1 MFYEGKSYLSSWT
14 FLVSVDMVI
23 NSSTPKNVL
32 ELVISYTYN
41 INRIYCQL
49 YMKFHKVR
57 NQRREIILPGFLMIT
72 TFQFICIM
80 HMYVVNETCWR
91 NWTTV
96 VKITSFTA
104 FKFLRLTINS
114 SKTLLMFQN
123 PYRYRN
129 TLSQVDVF

>member
-1 MFYEGKSYLSSWT
+1 MFYEGKPYLSSWT
-14 FLVSVDMVI
+14 FLVSVDIVI

-57 NQRREIILPGFLMIT
+57 NQKGEIILPGFLMIT

-114 SKTLLMFQN
+114 SKSLLMFQN

>member
-1 MFYEGKSYLSSWT
+1 MFYEGKPYLSSWT

-57 NQRREIILPGFLMIT
+57 NQRGEIILPGFLMIT

-114 SKTLLMFQN
+114 SKSLLMFQN